1 MLSKRIINRE
11 LGVNPFNRRKTN
23 WILAAASAAAGVAS
37 SIFGGIQANKARKQ
51 AKREQQRRERAEQA
65 WYDRRYNQDYLDT
78 AAGQNLMRQANEYAD
93 KQWRKA
99 EGAKAV
105 GGGTDAATAQAKE
118 SANRMV
124 GNTVANIAAADTQR
138 KDNVDSQ
145 HQSNLQ
151 NFSNQTQ
158 ARYEQQAQDITNASQ
173 NASNAMMS
181 MGAALEGAGTK
192 KASSQ
197 INPAGNEP
205 SKVTTPVDNNGVSRT
220 PETTDLTGKSALG
233 VDYTD
238 PETQKKLMG
247 RSSFWSDLQNYH

>member
-1 MLSKRIINRE
+1 MLSSRIINRE
-11 LGVNPFNRRKTN
+11 LCVNPFDRRSTN
-23 WILAAASAAAGVAS
+23 WILAAASAAAGLAS
-37 SIFGGIQANKARKQ
+37 SIFGGISARKQ
-51 AKREQQRRERAEQA
+51 REKAQREQERRERQEQA

-138 KDNVDSQ
+138 KDNVDST
-145 HQSNLQ
+145 HQRNLQ
-151 NFSNQTQ
+151 SFSNQTQ
-158 ARYEQQAQDITNASQ
+158 ARYEQQASDITQASQ

-181 MGAALEGAGTK
+181 MGAALEGAGAK
-192 KASSQ
+192 KATTV
-197 INPAGNEP
+197 NPAQSYSLESEAPKWDEFWKGTDKFQP
-205 SKVTTPVDNNGVSRT
+205 KR
-220 PETTDLTGKSALG
+220 TDLTGQSRL
-233 VDYTD
+233 
-238 PETQKKLMG
+238 EKLFG
-247 RSSFWSDLQNYH
+247 E